1 MAKIIKTDGAE
12 REVHPASRRGFSVEE
27 LQEFCG
33 GYVKPITLHDGRV
46 MYVNDL
52 GTVYRMDVNAQ
63 ATEIADEAGALEQGD
78 IIVGDVLICS
88 EEDVQ

>member
-1 MAKIIKTDGAE
+1 
-12 REVHPASRRGFSVEE
+12 
-27 LQEFCG
+27 
-33 GYVKPITLHDGRV
+33 

-52 GTVYRMDVNAQ
+52 GTVYGLDVNAQ

-88 EEDVQ
+88 EEGVQ